1 MTDKFENESGSTAV
15 LTAGDNE
22 QAEYITSLFNKV
34 KSIYKCAER
43 NGCTDEKS
51 ELEVLRIQQE
61 FQESGNKQGMLFCKK
76 ALSIIY
82 EKRGDLAMVKTDK
95 VHHYEQAHD
104 CINEAVIQ
112 ATQLKWEQPSLLKRQ
127 GIIKHKLGDALHQ
140 SGDHYNA
147 NMLESDAFK
156 IFGKMLHTHPDYAE
170 GLLAYTAA
178 SFNKL
183 KWHLRKLMF
192 DLGRTENLFENPKHT
207 KHQPDEYELS
217 AYRQQMEDM
226 RSTINMLLA
235 VTH

>member
-1 MTDKFENESGSTAV
+1 MTDKFENESGSTVV

-22 QAEYITSLFNKV
+22 QTAHNTSLYNKV

-43 NGCTDEKS
+43 NGCTDENS
-51 ELEVLRIQQE
+51 EQAVLQIQQE
-61 FQESGNKQGMLFCKK
+61 FQESCNKQGVLFCEK

-82 EKRGDLAMVKTDK
+82 EKRGDLATVITDK

-104 CINEAVIQ
+104 CINQAVIQ
-112 ATQLKWEQPSLLKRQ
+112 ATHLKWEQPSLLKRQ

-183 KWHLRKLMF
+183 KWHLRKLKF
-192 DLGRTENLFENPKHT
+192 DLGRTENLFKSPKHT
-207 KHQPDEYELS
+207 KHQPDDYELS
-217 AYRQQMEDM
+217 AYRQQMEEM